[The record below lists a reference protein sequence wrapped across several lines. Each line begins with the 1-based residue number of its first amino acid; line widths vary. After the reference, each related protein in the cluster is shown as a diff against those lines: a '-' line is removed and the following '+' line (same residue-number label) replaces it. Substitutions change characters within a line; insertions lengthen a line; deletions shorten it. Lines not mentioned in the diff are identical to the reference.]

1 MKFEN
6 TCRSCLQD
14 HSELLSIFDYY
25 EEDVNLCNI
34 IKDISNVEVSF
45 IIMMIFVW
53 AKPVIE

>member
-45 IIMMIFVW
+45 TMIL
-53 AKPVIE
+53 I